1 MVFFRTC
8 RDGAHLVP
16 TFYYAPPLPFH
27 LYVCIHKLCT
37 FVAVF
42 RYIVKKIGYGLL
54 LMLGVVTL
62 VFFLFTVL
70 PSDPAR
76 MMMGQRSDLQTE
88 EAIRKEMGLDLP
100 LGVQYLAYLNDVSPI
115 SWHKTQDTESFFYLD
130 DKDYHY
136 VKILPMG
143 KSAIVLKAP
152 YLRRS
157 YQSKRPVGEIITEA
171 FPKTVL
177 LAIVS
182 IVFALIVGIVIGIFC
197 ALFKDTWFD
206 HVALVFSVLGMSV
219 PSFFAAILFAWV
231 FAFLLS
237 DLTGLSMFGS
247 LYTVDDYGTGQYLD
261 LKNLILPAITLGI
274 RPLAVVVEL
283 TKNSL
288 LDVLSQDYIRTAK
301 AKGLSKARIVTHHA
315 LKNALNPVV
324 TAISGWLAGLLAGA
338 VFVEYI
344 FDWKGMGVVI
354 VDALD
359 KYDFPVVMGSLLY
372 VSIVLI
378 IINIVVDIIYGWL
391 DPRVSLS

>member
-1 MVFFRTC
+1 M
-8 RDGAHLVP
+8 L
-16 TFYYAPPLPFH
+16 
-27 LYVCIHKLCT
+27 
-37 FVAVF
+37 
-42 RYIVKKIGYGLL
+42 RYIVKKILYGLL
-54 LMLGVVTL
+54 MMYGVVTL

-76 MMMGQRSDLQTE
+76 MMMGQRSDLETE
-88 EAIRKEMGLDLP
+88 QAIRKEMGLDLP
-100 LGVQYLAYLNDVSPI
+100 LGIQYVAYLNDVSPL
-115 SWHKTQDTESFFYLD
+115 SWYKTQDKESFFYLD
-130 DKDYHY
+130 DNDYHY
-136 VKILPMG
+136 VKLCSFS
-143 KSAIVLKAP
+143 KSSIVLKAP

-177 LAIVS
+177 LAVVS
-182 IVFALIVGIVIGIFC
+182 IVFALIVGIIVGILC
-197 ALFKDTWFD
+197 ALFKNTWFD

-219 PSFFAAILFAWV
+219 PSFFMAILLAWI

-237 DLTGLSMFGS
+237 DITGLSMFGS

-288 LDVLSQDYIRTAK
+288 LEVLSQDYIRTAK
-301 AKGLSKARIVTHHA
+301 AKGLPYRKVIAKHA

-354 VDALD
+354 VDSLN
-359 KYDFPVVMGSLLY
+359 KFDFPVVMGSLLY
-372 VSIVLI
+372 VSIILI
-378 IINIVVDIIYGWL
+378 IINIICDIIYGWL
-391 DPRVSLS
+391 DPRVSLN

>member
-1 MVFFRTC
+1 M
-8 RDGAHLVP
+8 L
-16 TFYYAPPLPFH
+16 
-27 LYVCIHKLCT
+27 
-37 FVAVF
+37 
-42 RYIVKKIGYGLL
+42 RYIIKKVLYGIL
-54 LMLGVVTL
+54 LMFGVVTL
-62 VFFLFTVL
+62 VFFLFSVL

-76 MMMGQRSDLQTE
+76 MMMGQRSDLETE

-100 LGVQYLAYLNDVSPI
+100 LGVQYLAYLNDVSPL
-115 SWHKTQDTESFFYLD
+115 SWHKTADKDSFFYLND
-130 DKDYHY
+130 NNYHY
-136 VKILPMG
+136 VKIISTG
-143 KSAIVLKAP
+143 KSAVVLKAP

-157 YQSKRPVGEIITEA
+157 YQSKRPVGEIIAEA

-177 LAIVS
+177 LAVVS
-182 IVFALIVGIVIGIFC
+182 IVFALIVGIVVGIFC
-197 ALFKDTWFD
+197 ALYKGIWFD
-206 HVALVFSVLGMSV
+206 HLALVLSTLGMSI

-237 DLTGLSMFGS
+237 DITGLSMFGS
-247 LYTVDDYGTGQYLD
+247 LYTVDDYGSGQYLD
-261 LKNLILPAITLGI
+261 LKNLILPAVTLGI

-301 AKGLSKARIVTHHA
+301 AKGLSRHTIIVRHA

-324 TAISGWLAGLLAGA
+324 TAVSGWLAGLLAGA

-372 VSIVLI
+372 VSIVLV
-378 IINIVVDIIYGWL
+378 IINIVCDIVYGWL
-391 DPRVSLS
+391 DPRVSLN